1 MRHFLNSV
9 FLAVS
14 LVMLGEATADVVD
27 DLGVSERELAKGL
40 RFTGF
45 DRTGALFRGLIGLPI
60 SDEHAAAI
68 AAELA
73 KIPSDA
79 LSRFHESRGDFAKA
93 LDAGSLGP
101 LDRARLSL
109 RAGRPDEARAALRA
123 DAIRQWSELLNPESS
138 LLAAC
143 RPLEDA
149 QAWDELR
156 EFLRLLSESLT
167 SPAWR
172 VALWAEELDVAW
184 HLDRVPALLAETA
197 GEPLRLAIFHH
208 RLGNQAE
215 RDRLAAGLLENAAPA
230 RVAELLGL
238 LRNSPLVRQA
248 ALKLWQHEDLRPED
262 RVALLAQL
270 LLLPPSENV
279 EEALRSWLAQGG
291 DAAPLA
297 ELIWQRWSA
306 VQVDTPQRTAVLA
319 ILHQRLPADPRFQF
333 LLGRQLLKSDPA
345 QAAELFE
352 KVAALPLTAAPQAK
366 PLPWRWTDLRNIPS
380 ETCGE
385 LPCLAICG
393 LGLLDRQDRIRA
405 VLDGQ
410 AGWAQLPAVDQAR
423 YLAIGGMDFA
433 LVKVVLGADFSKPGN
448 DGLASWLKAALD
460 ERLKSRVLPLAVAT
474 EIAAKMDVLA
484 AGSAENGIQV
494 IAADAAGLLEVLGGT
509 AVEVGAL
516 KECVQRLVTVI
527 GKRDPQEA
535 DILTEKLRGVAA
547 SQPRLKEFFPAGDK
561 PGIPANGDDD
571 FLKGAQAAAWLG
583 RCAPPQIRRLA
594 QVVERMRFSPAR
606 FHGRLGGPTPGEP
619 LNLDLLDRW
628 AENFRWDVLGAPRPD
643 RPVRPG
649 DQAILQSLMRHFGA
663 GNPRRLPLEIL
674 IAKELLACNDATLKA
689 EAQAN
694 LAELLAGKKE
704 ARGTEA
710 FRYVSLLYAKAS
722 EDELRKVLAELKSQP
737 PAAQENF
744 VQRLRLSEIQD
755 RGGLELARR
764 ELGLATPPPS
774 QPAAAKPDEDVVK
787 LRDLERRNLTATPE
801 AIELAKRLL
810 DKVALRAIDSME
822 QSPDYSASRVLE
834 TTGNLDAWL
843 KDAREKMRQAGIPEV
858 EVLRRLQK
866 IDQRQAN
873 RGNSRSRAYDREIL
887 ALDPTDATAA
897 AQLVGV
903 AAAEGNRDL
912 LLTCIRAMGAEGLS
926 RLSQKDILGTFGKE
940 DATAVLAIIRE
951 QKLGGR
957 PPGTDA
963 VEKLHLYFLAA
974 DPGLAVEFRA
984 WLATRGEALPAVS
997 RHRLAGQL
1005 LDAGRQDEAVEVIA
1019 RAFVTPPEYPGFP
1032 YQFPPKPG
1040 TNSTRVYGGIDLGG
1054 LEPDLVFLRERN
1066 LFGALIARIEALGTG
1081 DPQTMATFR
1090 MAATPDVATFERHV
1104 APILGDLEKFS
1115 RASIIQR
1122 WIEFFEK
1129 QPATAPLVLR
1139 LLEERA
1145 KGWEGEEFQLLPSLI
1160 QRAADLPGGTRVMAA
1175 QWTLLT
1181 KAAAGLDDP
1190 AKKDTATRSMV
1201 PLLRAMLGSAD
1212 DDTWRSYWTW
1222 RETVAAQLGQL
1233 DYLPLDVAPTGFID
1247 PARLR
1252 QVLPRVLK
1260 EAGAKL
1266 PAAKAISWAV
1276 AAVATNDK
1284 QLLEDTKALLP
1295 AECHDAADVC
1305 DLGLGDPM
1313 AVSPVLGATP
1323 ETNGETL
1330 LWWNFVA
1337 FAPVDRESGGSDL
1350 PRCPF
1355 SALDGKFDLQLTAGN
1370 QPGHQVIVS
1379 KLSAVAAAGHVRL
1392 KLAPHQRYVAMVA
1405 TEPVTGVLR
1414 WTRVIDVQSGC
1425 GLPLP
1430 MSDDQLAARGFERLA
1445 WNGPGGLPAWK
1456 IRFSGRDR
1464 VDLLERP
1471 WQGAGPFTLGA
1482 WVSGDGKL
1490 ELRCLD
1496 AAGRSLQSLELIAW
1510 DSPIPV
1516 WQFRSIRVPEKA
1528 KIPEG
1533 TVRLVLSASVHGF
1546 NDGPRDFAISNV
1558 RMAGSAK

>member
-1 MRHFLNSV
+1 
-9 FLAVS
+9 
-14 LVMLGEATADVVD
+14 MLGEATADVVD
-27 DLGVSERELAKGL
+27 DLGVSERELAMGL

-45 DRTGALFRGLIGLPI
+45 DRTGALFRGLMGLPI

-93 LDAGSLGP
+93 LAAGSLGP

-109 RAGRPDEARAALRA
+109 RAGRPDEARAALSA
-123 DAIRQWSELLNPESS
+123 EAIRQWSELLNPESS

-143 RPLEDA
+143 RTLEDA

-156 EFLRLLSESLT
+156 EFLRLLSERLT

-172 VALWAEELDVAW
+172 VALWAEELDLAW

-197 GEPLRLAIFHH
+197 GEPLRLAFFHH

-230 RVAELLGL
+230 RVAELLGI
-238 LRNSPLVRQA
+238 LRNCPLVRKT
-248 ALKLWQHEDLRPED
+248 ALKLWQRDDLKPQD

-270 LLLPPSENV
+270 LLLPQSENV

-297 ELIWQRWSA
+297 ELIWQRWA
-306 VQVDTPQRTAVLA
+306 ATQVDTPPRTAVLA
-319 ILHQRLPADPRFQF
+319 MLHQRLPAESRFQF
-333 LLGRQLLKSDPA
+333 LLGRQLMKSDPA

-352 KVAALPLTAAPQAK
+352 KVAALPLTADPLAK
-366 PLPWRWTDLRNIPS
+366 PLPWRWTDLRNLPS
-380 ETCGE
+380 DTLGN
-385 LPCLAICG
+385 LPGLAICG

-410 AGWAQLPAVDQAR
+410 SGWAQLPAVDQAR

-433 LVKVVLGADFSKPGN
+433 LVKVALGADFSKPGN

-484 AGSAENGIQV
+484 AGSAENGIPV

-509 AVEVGAL
+509 AIEVGAL
-516 KECVQRLVTVI
+516 KECVQRLVTMI
-527 GKRDPQEA
+527 GKRDPPQA
-535 DILTEKLRGVAA
+535 AILTEKLRGVAA
-547 SQPRLKEFFPAGDK
+547 SQPRLKEIFPAGDK

-710 FRYVSLLYAKAS
+710 FRYVFLQNAKAS

-744 VQRLRLSEIQD
+744 VQRLRLSEVQD

-764 ELGLATPPPS
+764 ELGLATPTPG
-774 QPAAAKPDEDVVK
+774 QPATAKPDEDVVK
-787 LRDLERRNLTATPE
+787 LR
-801 AIELAKRLL
+801 
-810 DKVALRAIDSME
+810 
-822 QSPDYSASRVLE
+822 
-834 TTGNLDAWL
+834 
-843 KDAREKMRQAGIPEV
+843 
-858 EVLRRLQK
+858 QK

-926 RLSQKDILGTFGKE
+926 RLSQKDILSTFGKE
-940 DATAVLAIIRE
+940 DAAAVLAIVRE

-963 VEKLHLYFLAA
+963 VEMLHQYFLAA
-974 DPGLAVEFRA
+974 DPGLAAEFRA
-984 WLATRGEALPAVS
+984 WLTTRGEALPAVS

-1032 YQFPPKPG
+1032 YQFPPMPG
-1040 TNSTRVYGGIDLGG
+1040 TNSTRAYGGIDLAG
-1054 LEPDLVFLRERN
+1054 LEPDLVFLRERK
-1066 LFGALIARIEALGTG
+1066 LFGAVIARIEALGTG

-1090 MAATPDVATFERHV
+1090 MAATPDVATFDRHA
-1104 APILGDLEKFS
+1104 APILGDLEKHS
-1115 RASIIQR
+1115 RASMIQR

-1145 KGWEGEEFQLLPSLI
+1145 KGWEGDEFQLLPSLI
-1160 QRAADLPGGTRVMAA
+1160 QRAADLPGGARVMAA

-1212 DDTWRSYWTW
+1212 DDTWCSYWTW
-1222 RETVAAQLGQL
+1222 REGVAAPLGQL

-1252 QVLPRVLK
+1252 QVLPRVLQ

-1284 QLLEDTKALLP
+1284 QLLENTKALLP

-1313 AVSPVLGATP
+1313 AISPVIGATP
-1323 ETNGETL
+1323 EANGETL

-1405 TEPVTGVLR
+1405 TDPATGVLR
-1414 WTRVIDVQSGC
+1414 WTRVIDVQAGC

-1533 TVRLVLSASVHGF
+1533 TVRLILSASVHGF